1 MRTKDIF
8 YGAGHLRLTTSRSTL
23 PALLLWNIRT
33 FSMERDTYVS
43 QPAADAGCST
53 ALEYPD
59 IFYGAGHLRLT
70 TSSSTLHALLLWN
83 IRTFSLERDTYV
95 SQPAADAGC
104 STALEYQDIFCGA
117 GHLRLA
123 TSRRRWLLYC
133 SGISGHFLW
142 SGTPT
147 SRNQPL
153 DAACST
159 ALEYQDIFYR
169 AGHLRLTTSSST
181 LHALLLWNIRTF
193 SLERDTYVSQPA
205 ADAGC
210 STALEYQDIF
220 YRAGHLRLATSR
232 RRWLLYC
239 SGISGHFLSSGT
251 PTSHNQQLDTA
262 CSTALEYQ
270 DIFLGAGHLRLATSR
285 RRWLLYCSGISG
297 HFLWSGTPTSRNQ
310 PPTLAALLLWNIRT
324 FSVERDTYVSQ
335 PAADAGCSTALEY
348 QDIFCGAGHLRLAT
362 SRRRWLLY
370 CSGISGHFL
379 WSGTPTSRNQP
390 PTLAALLLWNIRT
403 FSMERDTYVS
413 QPAARR
419 CLLNC
424 SGISGHFLSS
434 GTPTSRNQPPTLA
447 SRLLWNIRTF
457 SIERDTY
464 VSQPAARHCMLYC
477 SGISGH
483 FPWSG
488 TPTSRNQPPT
498 LAALLLWNIR
508 TFSVERDTYVSQPAA
523 DAGCST
529 ALEYQDIFYGAGHLR
544 LATSRLTL
552 PAQLLW
558 NIRTFSMERDTY
570 VSQPAADAGCSTALE
585 YQDIFCG
592 AGHLRLA
599 TSRRR
604 WLLYCSGISGHF
616 LWSGTPTSRNQ
627 PPTLAALLL
636 WNIRTF
642 SIERDTYVSQPAA
655 DAGFSTALEYQDI
668 FYRAGHLRLTTSS
681 STLPAQLLWNIR
693 TFSLERD
700 TYVSQPAADAGCST
714 ALEYQDIFYG
724 AGHLRLATS
733 RRRWLL
739 YCSGISGHFLS
750 SGTPASHNQQL
761 DTACSTA
768 LEYQDIFLG
777 AGHLRL
783 ATSRRR
789 WLLYCS
795 GISGHFLSSGTPTSR
810 NQPPTLASLL
820 LWNIR
825 TFSIERDTYVSQP
838 AARHCMLYC
847 SGISGHFLWS
857 GTPTSRNQPPTLAAL
872 LLWNI
877 RTFSMERDTYVSQ
890 PAARRCL
897 LYCSGISGHFLS
909 SGTPTSRNQPPT
921 LASLLLW
928 NIRTFS
934 MERDTYVSQPAADA
948 GCSTALEYQDIF
960 YGAGHLRLTTSRS
973 TIMVLVQYTKTF
985 I

>member
-1 MRTKDIF
+1 
-8 YGAGHLRLTTSRSTL
+8 
-23 PALLLWNIRT
+23 
-33 FSMERDTYVS
+33 MERDTYVS

-169 AGHLRLTTSSST
+169 AGHLRLTNSSST

-193 SLERDTYVSQPA
+193 SIERDTYVSQPAARHCMLYCSGISGHFPWSGTPTSRNQPPTLAALLLWNIRTFSVERDTYVSQPATDAGCSTALEYQDIFYGAGHLRLATSRLTLPAQLLWNIRTFSMERDTYVSQPA

-220 YRAGHLRLATSR
+220 CGAGHLRLATSR

-324 FSVERDTYVSQ
+324 FPMERDTYVLQ
-335 PAADAGCSTALEY
+335 PAARRCLLNCSGISGHFLWSGTPTSHNQQLDTACSTALEY
-348 QDIFCGAGHLRLAT
+348 QDIFLGAGHLRLAT

-370 CSGISGHFL
+370 CFGISGHFL
-379 WSGTPTSRNQP
+379 WSGTPASRNQP
-390 PTLAALLLWNIRT
+390 PRLAALLLWNIRT

-419 CLLNC
+419 CLLN
-424 SGISGHFLSS
+424 
-434 GTPTSRNQPPTLA
+434 
-447 SRLLWNIRTF
+447 
-457 SIERDTY
+457 
-464 VSQPAARHCMLYC
+464 
-477 SGISGH
+477 
-483 FPWSG
+483 
-488 TPTSRNQPPT
+488 
-498 LAALLLWNIR
+498 
-508 TFSVERDTYVSQPAA
+508 
-523 DAGCST
+523 
-529 ALEYQDIFYGAGHLR
+529 
-544 LATSRLTL
+544 
-552 PAQLLW
+552 
-558 NIRTFSMERDTY
+558 
-570 VSQPAADAGCSTALE
+570 
-585 YQDIFCG
+585 
-592 AGHLRLA
+592 
-599 TSRRR
+599 
-604 WLLYCSGISGHF
+604 
-616 LWSGTPTSRNQ
+616 
-627 PPTLAALLL
+627 
-636 WNIRTF
+636 
-642 SIERDTYVSQPAA
+642 
-655 DAGFSTALEYQDI
+655 
-668 FYRAGHLRLTTSS
+668 
-681 STLPAQLLWNIR
+681 
-693 TFSLERD
+693 
-700 TYVSQPAADAGCST
+700 
-714 ALEYQDIFYG
+714 
-724 AGHLRLATS
+724 
-733 RRRWLL
+733 
-739 YCSGISGHFLS
+739 CSGISGHFLS

-795 GISGHFLSSGTPTSR
+795 GISGHFL
-810 NQPPTLASLL
+810 
-820 LWNIR
+820 
-825 TFSIERDTYVSQP
+825 
-838 AARHCMLYC
+838 
-847 SGISGHFLWS
+847 WS
-857 GTPTSRNQPPTLAAL
+857 GTPTSRNQPPTLAAP

-877 RTFSMERDTYVSQ
+877 RTFSVERDT
-890 PAARRCL
+890 C
-897 LYCSGISGHFLS
+897 
-909 SGTPTSRNQPPT
+909 
-921 LASLLLW
+921 
-928 NIRTFS
+928 
-934 MERDTYVSQPAADA
+934 VSQPAADA

-960 YGAGHLRLTTSRS
+960 YRAGHLRLVTSRRRWLLYCSGISGHFLSSGTPTSHNQQLDTACSTALEYQDIFYRAGHLRLTTSSS
-973 TIMVLVQYTKTF
+973 TLHALLLWNIRTF
-985 I
+985 SLERDTYVSQPAADAGCSTALDYQDIFCGAGHLRLATSRPRWLLHCSGISGHFLWSGTPTSRNQPLDAACSTALEYQDIFLGAGHLRLATSRRRWLLYCSGISGHFLWSGTPTSRKQPPTLAALLL